1 MILVRDLIEPA
12 MQALTELVGLIIVLR
27 PTLASDH
34 DPCRGHPGET
44 SQPDQLPAHAH
55 SCVG

>member
-1 MILVRDLIEPA
+1 MIVAGDLVESA
-12 MQALTELVGLIIVLR
+12 MKALTELVGLIVLLR

-34 DPCRGHPGET
+34 DARRSHSGET
-44 SQPDQLPAHAH
+44 SQSDQLPAHAH